1 MTDFFLTCPD
11 PRSKLIVASVN
22 VDGLWGTGRKLNPF
36 QFVIEFQLKIILSPS
51 CAYVIVLITFILTRG
66 ARDFTN

>member
-1 MTDFFLTCPD
+1 MTDFSLTCPN

-36 QFVIEFQLKIILSPS
+36 QFVKSCKI
-51 CAYVIVLITFILTRG
+51 
-66 ARDFTN
+66 